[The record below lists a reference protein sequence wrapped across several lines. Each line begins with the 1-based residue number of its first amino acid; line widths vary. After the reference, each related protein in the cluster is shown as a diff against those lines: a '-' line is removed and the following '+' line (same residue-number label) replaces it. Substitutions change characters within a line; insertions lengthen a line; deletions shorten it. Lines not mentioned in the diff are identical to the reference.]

1 MPRWAPD
8 TALAEVGPLAL
19 FFPATLHVVIR
30 GANRLFASRAVLDLR
45 LLVLTMVSLQI
56 VSIMASRVKVQPRS
70 FAKVL
75 AARDR
80 CHRLDRFQIVGHFGI
95 GAKFL
100 WIVRGNE
107 IADTLTQVRLSFIN
121 NLLLAAFID
130 LHFIET
136 NALGHG
142 ISARFLLLRVKC
154 SVTQLDFL
162 ALRLVLIAF

>member
-8 TALAEVGPLAL
+8 TALAEVGSLAL

-30 GANRLFASRAVLDLR
+30 RTNRLFTSRAVLDFR
-45 LLVLTMVSLQI
+45 LLVFSMVSLQI

-80 CHRLDRFQIVGHFGI
+80 FNRLDRFQIVCHFCK
-95 GAKFL
+95 GAEFL
-100 WIVRGNE
+100 QIERGNE
-107 IADTLTQVRLSFIN
+107 ITDTLTQVRLSFID
-121 NLLLAAFID
+121 NLLLAAFIN

-136 NALGHG
+136 NAFGHG
-142 ISARFLLLRVKC
+142 VSARFLLCRVES
-154 SVTQLDFL
+154 SVARLNFL
-162 ALRLVLIAF
+162 ALHLTLLAF